1 MYLKIENQGVA
12 PVEGFTV
19 FGVSTSRGDES
30 KLGQFG
36 SGAKHAIMQ
45 LLRSGISPIIML
57 GKERL
62 EFYAEP
68 IFVNGQQFNEVRYK
82 FRKETHKLS
91 YTLEFGELDWDST
104 AMALREIISN
114 AIDAGGYKVSTCEL
128 PTFKSDCTTIFIPMT
143 PEIQKYSLNLST
155 YFLHFVGKE
164 KETLLPKKD
173 KSPPKIYRK
182 GVFVRQLESSHPGLF
197 DYNFGDELKIDE
209 CRNLDDT
216 RGYRMIGTLW
226 QNNTQYI
233 KAVLRAFRDN
243 MQFAEMEI
251 PNWMI
256 YNHPDLESIYKEVCG
271 NAYASNRIAASHLHK
286 QGHDYCIFSDSY
298 YQEIS
303 RIPIPT
309 YLDVLSACDKRGV
322 VEVPTILSTVTL
334 VNRICGI
341 IEKHSMDANKC
352 RPLVG
357 NFRKPHSD
365 IVLQGY
371 CDFQA
376 SKVWIS
382 ADCPTDIPTIVE
394 ELAHWYSDSIDLSQG
409 MQSWLVQFS
418 AILVGEKL

>member
-62 EFYAEP
+62 EFFAEP
-68 IFVNGQQFNEVRYK
+68 IFVNGKQFNEVRYR

-104 AMALREIISN
+104 TMALREIISN
-114 AIDAGGYKVSTCEL
+114 AIDAGGYKISTCEL
-128 PTFKSDCTTIFIPMT
+128 PTFKPDCTTVFIPMT
-143 PEIQKYSLNLST
+143 PEIQKYYLNLSS
-155 YFLHFVGKE
+155 YFLHFIGKE
-164 KETLLPKKD
+164 HESLLPKTD

-182 GVFVRQLESSHPGLF
+182 GVFVRQLESAYPGLF

-216 RGYRMIGTLW
+216 RGYRMIGSLW
-226 QNNTQYI
+226 QKSTQYV
-233 KAVLRAFRDN
+233 KAVLSAFLEEKK
-243 MQFAEMEI
+243 FAEMEI
-251 PNWMI
+251 PNWML
-256 YNHPDLESIYKEVCG
+256 YNHPEVESLYKEVCG
-271 NAYASNRIAASHLHK
+271 NAYASNAIAASHLHK
-286 QGHDYCIFSDSY
+286 PGRRYCVLSPSY

-303 RIPIPT
+303 RTSIPT
-309 YLDVLSACDKRGV
+309 YINDLTSCERKGIT
-322 VEVPTILSTVTL
+322 EVPVNSDTLRL
-334 VNRICGI
+334 VNRVCSI
-341 IEKHSMDANKC
+341 IESRMMTNGKD
-352 RPLVG
+352 RPLIG

-365 IVLQGY
+365 DILQGY
-371 CDFQA
+371 CDFA
-376 SKVWIS
+376 EGKVWIS
-382 ADCPTDIPTIVE
+382 IDNPMDIPTIVE

-409 MQSWLVQFS
+409 MQSWLVHFS
-418 AILVGEKL
+418 AILLGEKL